1 MSTWLIVLTLI
12 LLSPIWIPMGII
24 LVTFIFG
31 FIAVIIVCIL
41 SAIFELFELFKV

>member
-1 MSTWLIVLTLI
+1 MSTWLIVVILI

-31 FIAVIIVCIL
+31 FISVIIVCIL
-41 SAIFELFELFKV
+41 SAIFELFNV

>member
-1 MSTWLIVLTLI
+1 MSTWLIVVILI

-31 FIAVIIVCIL
+31 FISVVIVCIL

>member
-1 MSTWLIVLTLI
+1 MSTWLIVIILI

-31 FIAVIIVCIL
+31 FISVVIVCIL
-41 SAIFELFELFKV
+41 SAIFELFNV

>member
-1 MSTWLIVLTLI
+1 MSTWLIVVILI

-31 FIAVIIVCIL
+31 FISVVIVCIL
-41 SAIFELFELFKV
+41 SAIFELFKV

>member
-1 MSTWLIVLTLI
+1 MSTWLIVLILI

-31 FIAVIIVCIL
+31 FISVIIVCIL
-41 SAIFELFELFKV
+41 SAIFELFKV

>member
-1 MSTWLIVLTLI
+1 MSTWLIVLILI

-31 FIAVIIVCIL
+31 FISVIIVCIL
-41 SAIFELFELFKV
+41 SAIFELFNV

>member
-1 MSTWLIVLTLI
+1 MSTWLIVLI

-41 SAIFELFELFKV
+41 SAIFELFELFNV

>member
-1 MSTWLIVLTLI
+1 MSTWLIVVILI

-31 FIAVIIVCIL
+31 FISVVIVCIL
-41 SAIFELFELFKV
+41 SAIFELFNV

>member
-1 MSTWLIVLTLI
+1 MSTWLIVLILI

-31 FIAVIIVCIL
+31 FISVIIVCIL
-41 SAIFELFELFKV
+41 SEIFELFNV

>member
-1 MSTWLIVLTLI
+1 MSTWLIVLILI

-31 FIAVIIVCIL
+31 FISVVIVCIL
-41 SAIFELFELFKV
+41 SAIFELFNV